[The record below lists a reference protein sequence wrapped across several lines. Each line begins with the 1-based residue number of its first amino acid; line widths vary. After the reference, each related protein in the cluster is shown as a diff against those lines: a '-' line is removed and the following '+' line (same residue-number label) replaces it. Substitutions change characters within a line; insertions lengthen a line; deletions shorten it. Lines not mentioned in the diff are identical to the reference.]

1 MSTVPSEARQR
12 RVAFGF
18 NAAQPAAKVA
28 AVGGQA
34 VMEGVMMR
42 GRRQMAI
49 AVRQPNGQIS
59 VTVRPNWRLANYLP
73 LLKLPILRGVASF
86 IESLVVGVDTILLS
100 ANISAPDD
108 VQLGRKEA
116 FLSVAIGLLLG
127 VGLFMLLPTL
137 LLHFLQRFGWSGLVL
152 NLVEGVVR
160 LTIFLCYVLAIGLM
174 PDMRRIYQYHG
185 AEHKTIHGYEAGE
198 PLEWRYLQAHSR
210 FHPHCG
216 TAFLLLVM
224 LVSLVIFSFLGW
236 PNLIVRLLSRLA
248 LLPLVAGLAF
258 ELSRLAAREPWS
270 RYLGWLIRPALLL
283 QGATTREPDEGQ
295 VEVAVAALQA
305 VLAADP
311 EL

>member
-1 MSTVPSEARQR
+1 
-12 RVAFGF
+12 
-18 NAAQPAAKVA
+18 
-28 AVGGQA
+28 
-34 VMEGVMMR
+34 MEGVMMR
-42 GRRQMAI
+42 GRRQMAV
-49 AVRQPNGQIS
+49 AVRQPNGEIS
-59 VTVRPNWRLANYLP
+59 ITVRPNWRLSNYISLF
-73 LLKLPILRGVASF
+73 KLPVFRGVAAF

-137 LLHFLQRFGWSGLVL
+137 LLHFLQRFGWPVLVL

-160 LTIFLCYVLAIGLM
+160 LMIFLGYVLAIGLM

-198 PLEWRYLQAHSR
+198 PLEWRYLQSHSR

-224 LVSLVIFSFLGW
+224 LVSLVIFSFFGW

-248 LLPLVAGLAF
+248 LLPLVAGLAY
-258 ELSRLAAREPWS
+258 ELSRLAALEPWS
-270 RYLGWLIRPALLL
+270 HYLGWLIRPALLL

-311 EL
+311 EM